1 MTSSF
6 PNTRHSIIRSLASD
20 DAPTK
25 QHAFETLASAYWKP
39 VFNYI
44 RLRWNASEQDAED
57 WTQEF
62 FASAFEREFLAS
74 YDPSR
79 ARFRTFLRVCVDRMV
94 MNSLKALSRQK
105 RGGGSTEV
113 SIDDATVA
121 IDSTNAELEELFRQ
135 EWIRSLFERAV
146 DQLRAECEASGK
158 AVYFAVFEAYDIVG
172 PSQRTT
178 PSYAELAAKHGV
190 PETQITNYL
199 AFARRRLRHH
209 VLETLAT
216 LTATDDELAAEA
228 REILGVEIP

>member
-1 MTSSF
+1 MTSF
-6 PNTRHSIIRSLASD
+6 PATRHSIVRELGSD
-20 DAPTK
+20 NTATK
-25 QHAFETLASAYWKP
+25 QRAFETLASAYWKP
-39 VFNYI
+39 VFTYI
-44 RLRWNASEQDAED
+44 RLRWNANEQDAED

-74 YDPSR
+74 YDASR

-94 MNSLKALSRQK
+94 MNSLKASSRQK

-113 SIDDATVA
+113 SIDDTPLAV
-121 IDSTNAELEELFRQ
+121 DSTTAELEELFRQ

-146 DQLRAECEASGK
+146 DQLRAECDAAGK
-158 AVYFAVFEAYDIVG
+158 AVQFAVFEMYDIVG

-178 PSYAELAAKHGV
+178 PSYAELAAKHAV

-199 AFARRRLRHH
+199 AFTRRRLRHH
-209 VLETLAT
+209 VLEILAT

-228 REILGVEIP
+228 REVLGVEIP